1 MRFKNPSYP
10 KQLNIGHGH
19 LKNSTKIRISQG
31 WPNSWQSTPL
41 AIWVYAQFLHLQ
53 AFSGFK
59 EHPYSEELYLLIN
72 KCKKWRIFN
81 LALKQRVAEWHE
93 GECESESGWAFE
105 SWKVDEKTKKWKH
118 DEMGVALIYRVLV
131 NRLIELFGWMY
142 DFWDWIS
149 LPNSLHESFF
159 IYPLLWRVDSHHHS
173 QLLNS
178 FFF

>member
-59 EHPYSEELYLLIN
+59 EHSYSEELYLLIN
-72 KCKKWRIFN
+72 KCQKWRIFN
-81 LALKQRVAEWHE
+81 LAFKTKGCRVAWRWVWEWE
-93 GECESESGWAFE
+93 WVSFGKLKGRRKNQKMETWWDGCCFNLQSTCKSVDWAF
-105 SWKVDEKTKKWKH
+105 WLNVWLL
-118 DEMGVALIYRVLV
+118 GLNLIT
-131 NRLIELFGWMY
+131 
-142 DFWDWIS
+142 
-149 LPNSLHESFF
+149 
-159 IYPLLWRVDSHHHS
+159 
-173 QLLNS
+173 
-178 FFF
+178 